1 MATIYRISTENGGLN
16 NIFLEPTES
25 EIIKLKEKHGPDALE
40 IYNRLTLR
48 EKESVLKCL

>member
-1 MATIYRISTENGGLN
+1 MATIYRINNELGGLN
-16 NIFLEPTES
+16 NILLEPSES

-40 IYNRLTLR
+40 KYNKLTFR